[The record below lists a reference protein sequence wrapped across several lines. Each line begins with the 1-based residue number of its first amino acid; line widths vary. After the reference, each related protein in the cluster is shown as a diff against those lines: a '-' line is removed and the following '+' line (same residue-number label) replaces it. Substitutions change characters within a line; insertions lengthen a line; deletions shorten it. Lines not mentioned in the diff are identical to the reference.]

1 MRRFINGILVTARTR
16 QSQSPALGSSVK
28 THTPSG
34 SESRRTIHHSSR
46 RRSTPRRA
54 WRIVHMRSR
63 YTEVPRPPTKH
74 PPRPGWRR
82 PVHGCLALLARAA
95 RLDAG
100 GGCGTGNDIANSRN
114 GLGIACGFKRWRTQ
128 NPSWFSLLNLIAT
141 ESLLTI
147 PLKSD
152 AIYTDRVRFMLLGGF
167 HVVGMFGEFPQELAH
182 ATPLSITQTSFPVG
196 RYVRYAA
203 GYSHRNNW

>member
-1 MRRFINGILVTARTR
+1 MFLIPILYA
-16 QSQSPALGSSVK
+16 QLPLQ
-28 THTPSG
+28 
-34 SESRRTIHHSSR
+34 
-46 RRSTPRRA
+46 
-54 WRIVHMRSR
+54 
-63 YTEVPRPPTKH
+63 PTKDLSY
-74 PPRPGWRR
+74 PPRGGFIQRR
-82 PVHGCLALLARAA
+82 LPLLTRAA
-95 RLDAG
+95 GFYPHRLGRAG
-100 GGCGTGNDIANSRN
+100 NEIANSRN

-182 ATPLSITQTSFPVG
+182 ATPPSITQTSFPVG